1 MAMSIELY
9 SEEIIVIAAADKRSD
24 FKIWLRMETPDDLVS
39 DLRWLCGE
47 LVDSHII
54 LDLSHMVNLETA
66 SYGLMLDLQ
75 RLAEESDCRLV
86 LCSLSPHLK
95 QQFRYVHLLDAFDM
109 FDTCEAAITEL
120 SMEHLAE
127 SDDPAVPAVPV
138 FPPVS

>member
-1 MAMSIELY
+1 MAMSVEMY
-9 SEEIIVIAAADKRSD
+9 SEEIIVVAAAKERSD
-24 FKIWLRMETPDDLVS
+24 YTIWLRMEPPNDLAS

-47 LVDSHII
+47 FVDSHIV
-54 LDLSHMVNLETA
+54 LDLSDMANLETA

-95 QQFRYVHLLDAFDM
+95 QQFKYVHLSDEFDM
-109 FDTCEAAITEL
+109 FDTREAAITEL

-127 SDDPAVPAVPV
+127 SDDLGAAAVPLL
-138 FPPVS
+138 PPIR